1 MKKKIVPVWPWLVFW
16 AGVAAGTV
24 IVLLVWVQFERM
36 NDIRPFFSS
45 FTNVVEF
52 LAPVD
57 EGGEPVR
64 LKAIDDALVSTA
76 FASKES
82 WQVPRDARVLLVPH
96 HLIAARELA
105 SLFTSTPTPSRIIV
119 LAPDHLSRGRTPFTI
134 ANAPFTSSAGHVKA
148 NASHVTRL
156 ADALAARV
164 TLNAELFPEEP
175 GFPELVTMVRTAW
188 DVPVMP
194 LLVRADASLE
204 DRAALAEWI
213 AAELRRD
220 KNALLIA
227 SVDFSHD
234 LPAEV
239 ADFHDVLAED
249 VIKSLA
255 DLEADKV
262 ELDSPSILATALKTA
277 RMLGLGNVTIHAHT
291 NALKLAQTQFTHEG
305 TSHFLASF
313 APGAVQAQ
321 NDLTLLFF
329 GDLMFDRLVRTQW
342 LASSNNAFPFQALQG
357 KEFRFFH
364 GQDFIVGNLE
374 CPVTATRRAPE
385 KEIDF
390 ACDPGTAKRLADYN
404 FAAVSQAN
412 NHALD
417 QGREGAEESRR
428 ILRDA
433 GIAPF
438 GDQVRDDAENALTV
452 LKARDQSVALLGWN
466 TTDNPLNRTDAA
478 AAIAAAKQS
487 ATYTIVFLHWGVEY
501 TPRPSGEQTE
511 LAHWLIDQG
520 VDAVIGAHP
529 HWMQSVEMYNGK
541 PIAYSLGN
549 AVFDQNWST
558 ETQQG
563 LLAGLALG
571 ENGPALHLFPIK
583 IERSQPALLTGADR
597 TARLEYLASIS
608 DPTLADAIKSGILR

>member
-1 MKKKIVPVWPWLVFW
+1 MKSLWPWITLW
-16 AGVAAGTV
+16 LGAAAGAAAL
-24 IVLLVWVQFERM
+24 LLVWA
-36 NDIRPFFSS
+36 
-45 FTNVVEF
+45 F
-52 LAPVD
+52 LAKSVQNPSEIVVFPPVLADVPVD
-57 EGGEPVR
+57 EGGEPVP
-64 LKAIDDALVSTA
+64 LKAIDSNLVDTA
-76 FASKES
+76 FASTES
-82 WQVPRDARVLLVPH
+82 WNVSRDARVLLAPH
-96 HLIAARELA
+96 HLIAAREIA
-105 SLFTSTPTPSRIIV
+105 SLFRATKKPSRII
-119 LAPDHLSRGRTPFTI
+119 LLTPDHFSRGRTPFTV
-134 ANAPFTSSAGHVKA
+134 ADAPFESSAGHIRA
-148 NASHVTRL
+148 NAADVTRL
-156 ADALAARV
+156 TDALTSAAP
-164 TLNAELFPEEP
+164 NAELFPDEP
-175 GFPELVTMVRTAW
+175 GFSELVTMVRHAW
-188 DVPVMP
+188 DVPVLP
-194 LLVRADASLE
+194 LIARANASTE
-204 DRAALAEWI
+204 ERAALAEWL
-213 AAELRRD
+213 AAELKRD
-220 KNALLIA
+220 TDALFIA

-249 VIKSLA
+249 IIKSLA

-262 ELDSPSILATALKTA
+262 ELDSPSALATALKTA
-277 RMLGLGNVTIHAHT
+277 RLLKLGDVTIHAHT
-291 NALKLAQTQFTHEG
+291 NSLRLAQAQISQEG

-313 APGAVQAQ
+313 APGAIRTQ

-342 LASSNNAFPFQALQG
+342 LASSNNLFPFQALQG

-374 CPVTATRRAPE
+374 CPLTATRRAPE

-428 ILRDA
+428 LLREA

-438 GDQVRDDAENALTV
+438 GDQVRDDAANALTI

-466 TTDNPLNRTDAA
+466 ITDNPLDRDEAQ
-478 AAIAAAKQS
+478 AAIAEAKKS
-487 ATYTIVFLHWGVEY
+487 ATYTVVFMHWGVEY
-501 TPRPSGEQTE
+501 TPQPATSQKE
-511 LAHWLIDQG
+511 LAHWFIDQG

-529 HWMQSVEMYNGK
+529 HWMQSVEKYNDK

-549 AVFDQNWST
+549 AVFDQDWSA

-571 ENGPALHLFPIK
+571 ENGPELHLFPIK
-583 IERSQPALLTGADR
+583 IERAQPSLLTGADR
-597 TARLEYLASIS
+597 TRRLERLAEIS
-608 DPTLADAIKSGILR
+608 DPALADEIKEGILR